1 MWGRVNAQSSPSD
14 INVVNVDRFG
24 YAPSS
29 HAIHN
34 QLYLNVTSPLDPGHS
49 LWYIPE
55 DPSFGSN
62 LQLSLGMN
70 GPI

>member
-1 MWGRVNAQSSPSD
+1 M
-14 INVVNVDRFG
+14 DRFG